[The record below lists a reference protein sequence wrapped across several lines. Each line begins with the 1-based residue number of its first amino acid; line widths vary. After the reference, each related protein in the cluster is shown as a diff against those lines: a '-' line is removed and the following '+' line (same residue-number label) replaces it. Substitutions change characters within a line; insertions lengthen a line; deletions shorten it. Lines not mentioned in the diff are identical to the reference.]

1 VRVLRA
7 LLVVLVVLVLL
18 ALVAGE
24 VVLRPLAQ
32 RAVAEDV
39 QDRYQL
45 DQRPSVHLGGF
56 PFLVRVAM
64 GNLPSAT
71 GRLRDTTIEG
81 LTLEDVELR
90 LQDVSFDTLGLLGG
104 DGEVRAGAGQAAV
117 TVVDVDLSRYL
128 TDRGLAFDVRFA
140 PGQVTVGGTV
150 SVAGTDVRVEA
161 TGTLAIQD
169 GQLSFTPAGI
179 QLVGSRATLTVP
191 QAVLDTFR
199 DRVAFTVPLPE
210 VAGVQLTSLEIG
222 TGTATLRADLAEYLL
237 SG

>member
-1 VRVLRA
+1 MRALRA
-7 LLVVLVVLVLL
+7 LLLIVVLLVAL

-24 VVLRPLAQ
+24 VLLRPLAQ

-56 PFLVRVAM
+56 PFLVRVVM
-64 GNLPSAT
+64 GHLPSAT

-81 LTLEDVELR
+81 LTLEEVELR
-90 LQDVSFDTLGLLGG
+90 LQDVRFDTFDLLGG
-104 DGEVRAGAGQAAV
+104 DGEVRADAGQATVAV
-117 TVVDVDLSRYL
+117 ADVDLSRYL
-128 TDRGLAFDVRFA
+128 ADRGLSFDVRFT

-150 SVAGTDVRVEA
+150 TVAGTDVRVEA
-161 TGTLAIQD
+161 TGALAIQD
-169 GQLSFTPAGI
+169 GQLGFRPAGI

-237 SG
+237 TG

>member
-1 VRVLRA
+1 VRALRA
-7 LLVVLVVLVLL
+7 LLLIVVLLVAL

-24 VVLRPLAQ
+24 VLLRPLAQ

-56 PFLVRVAM
+56 PFLVRVVM
-64 GNLPSAT
+64 GHLPSAT

-81 LTLEDVELR
+81 LTLEEVELR
-90 LQDVSFDTLGLLGG
+90 LQDVRFDTFDLLGG
-104 DGEVRAGAGQAAV
+104 DGEVRA
-117 TVVDVDLSRYL
+117 DVDLSRYL
-128 TDRGLAFDVRFA
+128 ADRGLSFDVRFT

-150 SVAGTDVRVEA
+150 TVAGTDVRVEA
-161 TGTLAIQD
+161 TGALAIQD
-169 GQLSFTPAGI
+169 GQLSFRPAGI
-179 QLVGSRATLTVP
+179 QLVGSRATLTAP

-237 SG
+237 TG